1 MPLPRLRLLVTVS
14 KQVFNHTLILKRPF
28 FAMREAVF
36 FKIVIS
42 LFIQR
47 RVTSINAFLIG
58 IIQREPEAV
67 PHIGI
72 LPRALFV

>member
-1 MPLPRLRLLVTVS
+1 MPLPRLRLLVTIS
-14 KQVFNHTLILKRPF
+14 KQAFNHTLILKRPF
-28 FAMREAVF
+28 FAMRETVF

-47 RVTSINAFLIG
+47 KVTSINAFLMG
-58 IIQREPEAV
+58 IVQREPEAV

-72 LPRALFV
+72 

>member
-1 MPLPRLRLLVTVS
+1 
-14 KQVFNHTLILKRPF
+14 
-28 FAMREAVF
+28 MRETVF

-47 RVTSINAFLIG
+47 KVTSINAFLMG
-58 IIQREPEAV
+58 IVQREPEAV

-72 LPRALFV
+72 